1 MLSQVKSTE
10 IFSFLSKKTTF
21 LVGLSFLVF
30 IFSLTITLD
39 LAISLVIFILSLS
52 LVIFVSSFSQGWLF
66 LLSSALLFSSL
77 RIGEKDILFFDFC
90 LLSLILIGLF
100 KIFLEKG
107 CLTHSRYDLY
117 FFSIIVLSLIGSFVS
132 YKNNG
137 VYNPE
142 AVRLALSFSFYWFMF
157 LVFQYFFQTEKRIR
171 RFFWVLIFCSLVQAF
186 KVIILAISNWK
197 TSQALFDS
205 EAILIVP
212 FLIVGIFSSWGM
224 WSFFKKEKST
234 EKNKVILYLIQA
246 TFFFQLI
253 SFILVSDP
261 KELVFLGIG
270 FLFLG
275 ILSRDR
281 KLVLMA
287 SLLTLIFSFFSYYLA
302 GGEDFSQSSL
312 VFIRDLK
319 TASVSLIPFGKR
331 DWSADFFQQNNSYF
345 YFWGNL
351 GILGILSLI
360 GILAN
365 FFSNIYEKYKKSDGE
380 KRIWLMTILGI
391 LIAFLMLAFKERVF
405 FFGPSAIIFWLL
417 AGVVQNLGSKTV
429 SFGLTETHL
438 NSITM
443 DNEMRKVN
451 IELEKTPKNNF
462 LDSCQPRFDFYKK

>member
-1 MLSQVKSTE
+1 M
-10 IFSFLSKKTTF
+10 
-21 LVGLSFLVF
+21 
-30 IFSLTITLD
+30 
-39 LAISLVIFILSLS
+39 
-52 LVIFVSSFSQGWLF
+52 
-66 LLSSALLFSSL
+66 
-77 RIGEKDILFFDFC
+77 
-90 LLSLILIGLF
+90 SLILIGLF

-107 CLTHSRYDLY
+107 RLTHSRYDLY
-117 FFSIIVLSLIGSFVS
+117 FFSIIVLSLIGAFVS

-142 AVRLALSFSFYWFMF
+142 AVRLGMNFSFYWFMF

-186 KVIILAISNWK
+186 QGIILVILNWR
-197 TSQALFDS
+197 TGQVLFDS
-205 EAILIVP
+205 EVILIIP
-212 FLIVGIFSSWGM
+212 FLIAGIFSSWGM
-224 WSFFKKEKST
+224 WSFFKKEEST
-234 EKNKVILYLIQA
+234 EKNKVILYFIRIA
-246 TFFFQLI
+246 FFFQSI
-253 SFILVSDP
+253 SFILIADP

-281 KLVLMA
+281 RLVLTA
-287 SLLTLIFSFFSYYLA
+287 SFLTLIFSFLSFYLT

-312 VFIRDLK
+312 VFVRNLK
-319 TASVSLIPFGKR
+319 TASVSIIPFGKR
-331 DWSADFFQQNNSYF
+331 IWPADFFQQNNSYF

-365 FFSNIYEKYKKSDGE
+365 FFGNVYEKYKKSDGE

-391 LIAFLMLAFKERVF
+391 LISFLMFAFKEKVF
-405 FFGPSAIIFWLL
+405 FFSPSAIIFWLL
-417 AGVVQNLGSKTV
+417 AGAVQNLGSKTV

-438 NSITM
+438 NSTAG
-443 DNEMRKVN
+443 NEKMGQVKTVC
-451 IELEKTPKNNF
+451 EKKLKNNF